1 MDRNQLHEF
10 DNLVGMNFHPDFW
23 ARMQGKLLYRAEEEM
38 IDKYEIEQV
47 TTKII
52 HKGYNPIIE
61 KRNGE
66 YLLFILPKEKIKKK
80 QKVWINIL
88 LFFITIFTT
97 MATGADFV
105 GKSFISEFLFI
116 SYIIIVSPITASA
129 KLISINFNHLFSNL
143 LYGWQ
148 YSFAVLAILTFHEF
162 GHYFAARWHK
172 IRVTLPYYLPMLI
185 LGFIGTM
192 GAFIRIKSQIPNRKA
207 LLDVGIAGPLAG
219 FVISLSCLIYGYSIL
234 PDFQGIVAYVET
246 IHPWDM
252 QGPGNIILGKSILFS
267 FFNDVIGGGRLPMNE
282 IYHFPFIFA
291 GWIGIL
297 VTAINLIPIGQLD
310 GGHILYALIGN
321 KARRVGLIAFSA
333 LFILNLY
340 LLVEYLS
347 VIWLLWIILI
357 LILIRFRH
365 PPTMN
370 EYIEITPMRKFLG
383 WLCLLIFAICFIPM
397 PLHYPIN

>member
-1 MDRNQLHEF
+1 MDRSQLQEL
-10 DNLVGMNFHPDFW
+10 DSLVGMNFHPDFW
-23 ARMQGKLLYRAEEEM
+23 ARMQGKLLYRADEEM
-38 IDKYEIEQV
+38 IDNNEIDRV
-47 TTKII
+47 TTNLIN
-52 HKGYNPIIE
+52 KGYNPHIE

-66 YLLFILPKEKIKKK
+66 YLLFILPKESIRKKS
-80 QKVWINIL
+80 KVWINIL
-88 LFFITIFTT
+88 LFLVTVLTT
-97 MATGADFV
+97 MSSGALLLGKDF
-105 GKSFISEFLFI
+105 FLDFFQI
-116 SYIIIVSPITASA
+116 
-129 KLISINFNHLFSNL
+129 

-172 IRVTLPYYLPMLI
+172 IRVTLPYYIPLFLPA
-185 LGFIGTM
+185 FNFGTL

-207 LLDVGIAGPLAG
+207 LLDVGVAGPLAG
-219 FVISLSCLIYGYSIL
+219 FVISLLCLIYGYSIL

-252 QGPGNIILGKSILFS
+252 QGGANIILGKSILFS

-347 VIWLLWIILI
+347 AIWLLWIILI

-370 EYIEITPMRKFLG
+370 EYIEITPVRKFLG

-397 PLHYPIN
+397 PLHIQ